1 MLACAMFRTV
11 ACRCGWYC
19 VSIFHPVLCCKGRIL
34 LGFVLVTL
42 GVFKQAVL
50 TLKTGPFMKRLSI
63 HNANHVEFS
72 CILLD
77 ANSCKG
83 LGGRQC
89 VVSE

>member
-1 MLACAMFRTV
+1 
-11 ACRCGWYC
+11 
-19 VSIFHPVLCCKGRIL
+19 
-34 LGFVLVTL
+34 
-42 GVFKQAVL
+42 
-50 TLKTGPFMKRLSI
+50 MKRLSI

-89 VVSE
+89 VVSDGGSSYCQLKTYVDHEL